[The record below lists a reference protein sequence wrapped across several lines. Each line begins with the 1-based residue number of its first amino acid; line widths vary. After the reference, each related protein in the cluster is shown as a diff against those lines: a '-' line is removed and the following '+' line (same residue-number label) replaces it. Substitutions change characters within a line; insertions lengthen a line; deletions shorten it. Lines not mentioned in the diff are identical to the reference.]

1 MKSYLDPL
9 TIAKISTMSLKAKYV
24 VEGFIS
30 GLHTSKF
37 KGHSLEFA
45 QHREYSF
52 GDEMKHLDWK
62 VFGKS
67 DRFFVK
73 QYEEETNLK
82 AHILLD
88 ASGSMGYKSDGISK
102 LDYGSYIAAALS
114 YLMIK
119 QGDAVG
125 LAVYDTEI
133 KKNIPPRASLSHLS
147 IIFDE
152 LSKTSAGGE
161 TDISKILYDFSKK
174 LKKRTLII
182 LISDLLDKQEKI
194 IRAVK
199 NYRFAKNEIIVFHIM
214 DKTEENLDIDG
225 NVFFKSMENKK
236 FLITETDII
245 KKEYQKIISEFI
257 DKYKSEF
264 RRADIDYSY
273 FNTSSPLDLSLTNY
287 LSKREKLQT

>member
-52 GDEMKHLDWK
+52 GDELKHLDWK

-67 DRFFVK
+67 DKFFVK

-82 AHILLD
+82 AYIMLD
-88 ASGSMGYKSDGISK
+88 ASGSMGYKSIGISK
-102 LDYGSYIAAALS
+102 LEYGSYIAGALS

-125 LAVYDTEI
+125 LVVYDTEI
-133 KKNIPPRASLSHLS
+133 KKNIPPRATLNHLS

-152 LSKTSAGGE
+152 LSKTTAGGE

-182 LISDLLDKQEKI
+182 LISDLFDEQEKI

-214 DKTEENLDIDG
+214 DKIEENLDMNG
-225 NVFFKSMENKK
+225 NVFFKSMENEK

-245 KKEYQKIISEFI
+245 KKEYQKIILEFI
-257 DKYKSEF
+257 EKYKSEF

-287 LSKREKLQT
+287 LSKREKLQV

>member
-1 MKSYLDPL
+1 
-9 TIAKISTMSLKAKYV
+9 
-24 VEGFIS
+24 
-30 GLHTSKF
+30 
-37 KGHSLEFA
+37 
-45 QHREYSF
+45 
-52 GDEMKHLDWK
+52 
-62 VFGKS
+62 
-67 DRFFVK
+67 
-73 QYEEETNLK
+73 
-82 AHILLD
+82 
-88 ASGSMGYKSDGISK
+88 MGYKSDGISK
-102 LDYGSYIAAALS
+102 IEYGSYIAAALS

-182 LISDLLDKQEKI
+182 LISDLFDEQEKI
-194 IRAVK
+194 IRAIK

-214 DKTEENLDIDG
+214 DKIEENLDIDG

-236 FLITETDII
+236 FLITEADII